1 MLSTYESTPRQ
12 LISGAAAV
20 AVMMFAGLALDQGH
34 IAAAPLGTVE
44 VGELTP
50 VGLEKLAQVTW
61 PEIVV
66 TAERPA
72 PQGQRFVAHAK
83 ARRAGAVA
91 AAAGTV
97 R

>member
-1 MLSTYESTPRQ
+1 MLSTYESIPRQ
-12 LISGAAAV
+12 LISGVAAV
-20 AVMMFAGLALDQGH
+20 AIIVFAGLALDQAH
-34 IAAAPLGTVE
+34 LAAAPLGTVE

-61 PEIVV
+61 PEIVI

-72 PQGQRFVAHAK
+72 PQGPHVVAHAK
-83 ARRAGAVA
+83 VRHAGAVA

>member
-1 MLSTYESTPRQ
+1 MFSTYESTPRQ
-12 LISGAAAV
+12 LVSGAAAV
-20 AVMMFAGLALDQGH
+20 AVLMLAGLTLDQGH

-50 VGLEKLAQVTW
+50 VGLETLAQVTW

-66 TAERPA
+66 TATRPA
-72 PQGQRFVAHAK
+72 PEGQRFVAQSK